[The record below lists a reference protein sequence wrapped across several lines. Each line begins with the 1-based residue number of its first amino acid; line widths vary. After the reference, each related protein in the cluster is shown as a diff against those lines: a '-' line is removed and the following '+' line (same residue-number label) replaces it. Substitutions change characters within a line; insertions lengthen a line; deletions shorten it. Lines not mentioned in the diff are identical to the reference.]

1 MAYGL
6 SKAQPALNA
15 TQLHL
20 VEMFSLNTQQE
31 TLTELKSVLLDF
43 YRKKVDEEGDR
54 LWKSKNLSNAK
65 MEEMLYAHDRTPY
78 Q

>member
-1 MAYGL
+1 MNYGL
-6 SKAQPALNA
+6 LQVQPALNA

-20 VEMFSLNTQQE
+20 VEMFSFNKQE
-31 TLTELKSVLLDF
+31 SNLTELKSVLLDF
-43 YRKKVDEEGDR
+43 YRKKVDEEAEL

-65 MEEMLYAHDRTPY
+65 MEEMLYAHNRIPY